1 MKVKA
6 QSEPLTA
13 WIDPVQMKKVISNLL
28 MCVLRYTSSKG
39 WIDVEVQKIKDEGI
53 ITVTYAGTEVS
64 EKAIRHVFEQFYQ
77 AEDTPGNLNVV
88 TEIGLSVAKNIIELH
103 HGTIDVS
110 SEERNSTR
118 FTITLPL
125 RETCFSQEELAYADE
140 EPAVIADD
148 KKSLALTSMLE
159 ENDYENEADEES
171 DDADDANDS
180 GRNI

>member
-1 MKVKA
+1 MRRLISERMDFRKQEQGGRALKVRALDLTDFIRKACQPFSEYAREKEINMKVKA

-103 HGTIDVS
+103 DGTIAVF
-110 SEERNSTR
+110 SEERNSIR
-118 FTITLPL
+118 SPITLPL
-125 RETCFSQEELAYADE
+125 L
-140 EPAVIADD
+140 
-148 KKSLALTSMLE
+148 
-159 ENDYENEADEES
+159 
-171 DDADDANDS
+171 
-180 GRNI
+180 

>member
-1 MKVKA
+1 
-6 QSEPLTA
+6 
-13 WIDPVQMKKVISNLL
+13 

-110 SEERNSTR
+110 SEEGNSTR

-159 ENDYENEADEES
+159 EK
-171 DDADDANDS
+171 
-180 GRNI
+180 

>member
-77 AEDTPGNLNVV
+77 AEDTPEKRY
-88 TEIGLSVAKNIIELH
+88 T
-103 HGTIDVS
+103 
-110 SEERNSTR
+110 
-118 FTITLPL
+118 
-125 RETCFSQEELAYADE
+125 
-140 EPAVIADD
+140 D
-148 KKSLALTSMLE
+148 KF
-159 ENDYENEADEES
+159 
-171 DDADDANDS
+171 
-180 GRNI
+180 